1 MFRLSSVGVRLRR
14 ELFNKRSTLYFCKD
28 KPGRKD
34 KPKKVPD
41 TDHCGRSTAPT
52 GPNCKTKPGSKD
64 KEKEEDEDDCDEE

>member
-1 MFRLSSVGVRLRR
+1 MFRLSSFGVRLRR

-41 TDHCGRSTAPT
+41 TDHCGRSM
-52 GPNCKTKPGSKD
+52 KKYKFLYFYLFVFLY
-64 KEKEEDEDDCDEE
+64 